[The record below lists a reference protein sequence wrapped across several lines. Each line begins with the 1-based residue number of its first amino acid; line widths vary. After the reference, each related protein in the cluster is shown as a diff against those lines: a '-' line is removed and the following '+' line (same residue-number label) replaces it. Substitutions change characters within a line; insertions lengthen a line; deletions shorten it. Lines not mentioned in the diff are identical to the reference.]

1 MAAPSDN
8 RPVDRVPPVLNS
20 SPLPGPSPASAAS
33 THQSNMAIVRSGTDG
48 EVKIKNTSAADS
60 SRVVL
65 DVQGYFTNSQNLP
78 AAVGVNRW
86 RAVRVPVR

>member
-20 SPLPGPSPASAAS
+20 SPLAGPSPAPS
-33 THQSNMAIVRSGTDG
+33 HPHHSNMAIVRSGTDG

>member
-1 MAAPSDN
+1 
-8 RPVDRVPPVLNS
+8 
-20 SPLPGPSPASAAS
+20 
-33 THQSNMAIVRSGTDG
+33 MAIVRSGTDG

-78 AAVGVNRW
+78 AAVGVNLW